1 MNWAELYAR
10 EPLRQEGAI
19 PVFGREQDGD
29 FFEEA
34 DVAEWRGGRMLSN
47 WTNAALLE
55 NQVIRRML
63 EVIVWD
69 EEYAIDLACGPGMGL
84 LPALN
89 QLRSG
94 FPGLATDANLAVLTE
109 WRRVLDGLGENNI
122 AMAQCSLM
130 ALPFRDASVRA
141 YTSMIGLSSTRSGEE
156 GVMTALAEVYRTLT
170 PGGRLYTVEAEW
182 TDVPTII
189 ELFGMMGQQPWR
201 IFLQQ
206 QSTWRERFLRAGFT
220 IREKAEAER
229 IQLRPEDNAL
239 GMAAAVHGVQVGQ
252 RRTAYILQK

>member
-29 FFEEA
+29 FFDEA

-63 EVIVWD
+63 EAIVRD

-89 QLRSG
+89 QMRSG
-94 FPGLATDANLAVLTE
+94 FPGLATDANLSVLTE

-130 ALPFRDASVRA
+130 ALPFRDSSVRA

-170 PGGRLYTVEAEW
+170 PGGKLYTVEAEW

-220 IREKAEAER
+220 IRGEAEAER